1 MSSNQHSLFFE
12 YLFIHLNTLVSKR
25 SELSSTIHAIRRYV
39 EFGLARSFSN
49 GLQLWVIISL
59 ALSLPLLATYI
70 VSMYRFGAATRS
82 TKFGKV
88 VPAIPYLIPAI
99 GHIFSFAW
107 DTTESLSQAMC
118 VFFLLQNQSPAKLRF
133 KRKSY
138 LLLFTENSLGVAF
151 LYVSSLASRTLSF
164 SQGQTT
170 SSYSGSYPR
179 N

>member
-1 MSSNQHSLFFE
+1 MSSNQHSLFSE
-12 YLFIHLNTLVSKR
+12 YLFIHLNTLVTRTLASKRR

-49 GLQLWVIISL
+49 GLQFWVIISL
-59 ALSLPLLATYI
+59 ALGLPLLATYI
-70 VSMYRFGAATRS
+70 VSMYRFRAATRS

-118 VFFLLQNQSPAKLRF
+118 VFFFFFYQSPAKITVLN
-133 KRKSY
+133 
-138 LLLFTENSLGVAF
+138 ESLTYF
-151 LYVSSLASRTLSF
+151 CLQKIL
-164 SQGQTT
+164 
-170 SSYSGSYPR
+170 
-179 N
+179 